1 MLKGYRTY
9 ASAIAIMLHQVLNQF
24 GLADLTGEQVSTFI
38 DVLFAILC
46 LVFRYKAT
54 TGKENVTSG

>member
-1 MLKGYRTY
+1 MLKGYRTFS
-9 ASAIAIMLHQVLNQF
+9 SAVAFLLHQLLNQF

-46 LVFRYKAT
+46 LVFRYKAEV
-54 TGKENVTSG
+54 GKDGLA